1 MIHGARRRPSKL
13 GIRGMLGTS
22 SSNVTK
28 PVNFDAG
35 IEFVKLKEMRGH
47 LGGTLLLLF
56 IYYYYY
62 YYFKMQ

>member
-47 LGGTLLLLF
+47 FITTFYLLLLF
-56 IYYYYY
+56 
-62 YYFKMQ
+62 F